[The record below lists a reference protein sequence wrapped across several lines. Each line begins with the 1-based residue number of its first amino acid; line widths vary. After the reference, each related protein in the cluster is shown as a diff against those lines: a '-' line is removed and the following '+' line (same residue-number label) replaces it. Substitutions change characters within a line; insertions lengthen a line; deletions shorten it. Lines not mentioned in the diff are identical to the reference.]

1 MSETLTAEE
10 FAKRY
15 GKNRRKSKYNVSK
28 PEART
33 FRGKV
38 YDSKAEMTY
47 ATYLNDFINCGE
59 ITEVVEQPRLWL
71 GVPENVY
78 VPDFLVIQKYG
89 EPYYVDVKG
98 VETPQFKKV
107 KKLWAA
113 YGRLPL
119 KIVTLKGS
127 TFHVSEIILPPAR

>member
-1 MSETLTAEE
+1 MSEPLTVEE
-10 FAKRY
+10 FAKKY
-15 GKNRRKSKYNVSK
+15 GKKKGRNKYNVSK

-33 FRGKV
+33 FRGKC
-38 YDSKAEMTY
+38 YDSKAEMVY
-47 ATYLNDFINCGE
+47 ATYMAECLACGE
-59 ITEVVEQPRLWL
+59 VIEVIEQPRLWL

-78 VPDFLVIQKYG
+78 VPDFLVIAPHESYC
-89 EPYYVDVKG
+89 VDVKG

-127 TFHVSEIILPPAR
+127 TFHVNEIILPPSR